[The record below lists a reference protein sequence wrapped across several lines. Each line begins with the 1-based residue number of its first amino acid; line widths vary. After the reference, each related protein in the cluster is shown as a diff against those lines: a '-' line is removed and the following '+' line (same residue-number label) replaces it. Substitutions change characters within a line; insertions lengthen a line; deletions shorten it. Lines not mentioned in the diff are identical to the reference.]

1 MRNAGASEYG
11 FTIVEA
17 IVALAI
23 VTTGVLALAGLATQV
38 TTTVARARRHTIAAV
53 LADQAL
59 AVRAREPITAT
70 PADCLQHD
78 QAGCSEILDGE
89 GRVTTGLPAFVR
101 RWRAAPIAGST
112 PSAWALTVC
121 VIPAHERHGTGSA
134 PGACVAR
141 IAWEAA
147 P

>member
-1 MRNAGASEYG
+1 MRSVRTSEHG
-11 FTIVEA
+11 FTIIEA
-17 IVALAI
+17 VVALAI
-23 VTTGVLALAGLATQV
+23 VTTGVLGLASLATQV
-38 TTTVARARRHTIAAV
+38 TTTVARARRHTVAAV
-53 LADQAL
+53 LADQGL
-59 AVRAREPITAT
+59 ASRAREPIAAT

-78 QAGCSEILDGE
+78 LAGCSETLDGE
-89 GRVTTGLPAFVR
+89 GLVTTGLPAFVR
-101 RWRAAPIAGST
+101 RWRAAPVAGAT

-121 VIPAHERHGTGSA
+121 VISVHERHGTGSA

>member
-1 MRNAGASEYG
+1 MRSARASEHG

-17 IVALAI
+17 VVALAI
-23 VTTGVLALAGLATQV
+23 VTTGVLSLASLATQV
-38 TTTVARARRHTIAAV
+38 TAIVARARRHTIAAV

-59 AVRAREPITAT
+59 AARLRLPISATAS
-70 PADCLQHD
+70 DCLQRD
-78 QAGCSEILDGE
+78 LAGCSETLDGS
-89 GRVTTGLPAFVR
+89 GLVTTALPAFVR
-101 RWRAAPIAGST
+101 RWRAAPIAGVT
-112 PSAWALTVC
+112 PSAWGLTVC
-121 VIPAHERHGTGSA
+121 VVPAHERHGTGSA